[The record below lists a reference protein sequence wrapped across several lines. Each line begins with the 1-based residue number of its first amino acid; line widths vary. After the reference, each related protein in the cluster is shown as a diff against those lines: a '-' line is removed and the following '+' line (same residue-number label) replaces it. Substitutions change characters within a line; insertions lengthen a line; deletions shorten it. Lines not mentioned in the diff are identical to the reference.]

1 MPSAYSLQVA
11 EKGNKVSP
19 PTTPFFQAKQ
29 SQLSRPLQI
38 LTLMWK
44 TSPVPVTTS
53 NSWNKGSL
61 TEMGRSH
68 LNQKADGTEK
78 VGRIFFDKI
87 AKVPK
92 EYLKKYNTL
101 KNT

>member
-1 MPSAYSLQVA
+1 
-11 EKGNKVSP
+11 
-19 PTTPFFQAKQ
+19 
-29 SQLSRPLQI
+29 
-38 LTLMWK
+38 
-44 TSPVPVTTS
+44 
-53 NSWNKGSL
+53 
-61 TEMGRSH
+61 MGRSH